1 MSSTNARRCSRHP
14 PFSTEDATAQGTIY
28 TECMCVDSYLLWEK
42 IFLSIRQLCT
52 GKKWDHLGLSV
63 PVNPVRYA
71 VEAFGNVYIVKIVNL
86 LPFGGRLL
94 SLLFVHC
101 SLNFSQLQSIITLIS
116 IRHLD
121 ISSLS
126 FELAF
131 Y

>member
-1 MSSTNARRCSRHP
+1 M
-14 PFSTEDATAQGTIY
+14 
-28 TECMCVDSYLLWEK
+28 
-42 IFLSIRQLCT
+42 
-52 GKKWDHLGLSV
+52 
-63 PVNPVRYA
+63 PVNLVRYA
-71 VEAFGNVYIVKIVNL
+71 VEAFGNVYIVKIVYL
-86 LPFGGRLL
+86 LSFGGRLL